1 MFEGNGVWEVLSL
14 PSLPPLNPRHRCQLG
29 TQAVTQHWSHFYCSH
44 ATPVSS
50 YHKTRTPVDT
60 LLPLTHDIHQ
70 VPADSQSLVFVTI
83 LNNLLPPVRITKQ
96 ASGAVMR
103 LTRANHQRPAS
114 SPWNQDSPGRPY
126 QKTSSGVRTPNSEDF
141 TETPMEDLS
150 CSRTPMKDFTRHSKQ
165 ETTVP

>member
-1 MFEGNGVWEVLSL
+1 MLSL
-14 PSLPPLNPRHRCQLG
+14 PPLPPLNPRHRCQLG
-29 TQAVTQHWSHFYCSH
+29 SQAVTQHWSHFYCSH

-70 VPADSQSLVFVTI
+70 VPADSPSLVFVTI

-114 SPWNQDSPGRPY
+114 SPRIHQDAHIRRLRQESGHPT
-126 QKTSSGVRTPNSEDF
+126 QKTSLKLQWKTSVAVGHP
-141 TETPMEDLS
+141 
-150 CSRTPMKDFTRHSKQ
+150 
-165 ETTVP
+165 